1 MARDAE
7 AMRYRQAA
15 HLALDQLDWCAQY
28 LRGIHKTRLA
38 KQVAKNRAAI
48 ARRLED
54 PSDDARTQARR

>member
-15 HLALDQLDWCAQY
+15 QLALDQLEWCAQY
-28 LRGIHKTRLA
+28 FRGIHKTRLA

-54 PSDDARTQARR
+54 PSDDARTRARR